1 MLGETVDRDRDSF
14 RILAMDQSEMLPVY
28 EGHMMPAFGDEPPC
42 SYGCKYCFAHTKGF
56 CQDADQL
63 KPGSP
68 AEADRQIR
76 VTLERL
82 GKWVHC
88 LVSSRF
94 HELFA
99 RDEQEGLAHVRRLAG
114 YGKSVSLLTKAALSA
129 RTVDE
134 LNNRMKEQGNRLAV
148 EVSFVSGR
156 DRPDLEVHAPTVQ
169 ARIDAAR
176 LLAAKDVPVGACI
189 SPVLPEEI
197 VSTDELCAL
206 VEETRDVV
214 GAYTV
219 SRGFAYT
226 DEIDERM
233 GLSMLPGVSDHTTHN
248 HTNPLVEAPTF
259 SHWHLYSD
267 PRTHELKKHI
277 RRGGRPAFSR
287 STLAVNHL
295 IRTAGGTVPEYLWQV
310 WQREAA

>member
-1 MLGETVDRDRDSF
+1 
-14 RILAMDQSEMLPVY
+14 MDYSEMLPVY

-99 RDEQEGLAHVRRLAG
+99 RGEQEGLAHVRRLAG

-134 LNNRMKEQGNRLAV
+134 LAELNNRMKVPA
-148 EVSFVSGR
+148 S
-156 DRPDLEVHAPTVQ
+156 
-169 ARIDAAR
+169 ARY
-176 LLAAKDVPVGACI
+176 
-189 SPVLPEEI
+189 SP
-197 VSTDELCAL
+197 
-206 VEETRDVV
+206 
-214 GAYTV
+214 
-219 SRGFAYT
+219 
-226 DEIDERM
+226 
-233 GLSMLPGVSDHTTHN
+233 
-248 HTNPLVEAPTF
+248 
-259 SHWHLYSD
+259 
-267 PRTHELKKHI
+267 K
-277 RRGGRPAFSR
+277 R
-287 STLAVNHL
+287 S
-295 IRTAGGTVPEYLWQV
+295 
-310 WQREAA
+310 